1 MGTRATLFPARARWR
16 GPAAKSRC
24 PSRFLAGAARLADR
38 ECSLPPVW
46 CGPKMTR
53 LWPLNRAINFTLT
66 PGDDDENCLAFND
79 PNAYAVIWP
88 AKAGGSLNR
97 GETGCT

>member
-1 MGTRATLFPARARWR
+1 MA
-16 GPAAKSRC
+16 GPAAKSRFL
-24 PSRFLAGAARLADR
+24 SRFLAGAVPLADR
-38 ECSLPPVW
+38 KCDRQPVRRR
-46 CGPKMTR
+46 PKMTR

-79 PNAYAVIWP
+79 QIAYAAIWP

>member
-1 MGTRATLFPARARWR
+1 MGTGATLFPAHCRVA

-24 PSRFLAGAARLADR
+24 LSRFLAGAARLADR
-38 ECSLPPVW
+38 EFDLQPVRR
-46 CGPKMTR
+46 CPKMTR

-79 PNAYAVIWP
+79 PIA
-88 AKAGGSLNR
+88 
-97 GETGCT
+97 